1 MYNAKKY
8 RIKEQKFFVS
18 GKKQD
23 TIKRRA
29 RRQSRKRE
37 QDIIRAQKIEAESA
51 RQKMLEV
58 EMDNIVEYVEQGFF
72 NRKCLEEL
80 IKKATTPYKHVSA
93 DGKYCTVTTGNEST
107 CASVLSL
114 TAVDNVL
121 SDKRKNDELSRIEAK
136 RRKLSGKK
144 QKRTPNTTRSA
155 NGIECMQTIDL
166 HDNALQKENY
176 KKNKQK
182 NEKDIEAMKDLL
194 TEWGKLTAKKNTEA
208 VTKNIAPSD
217 PTLWNLL
224 APKQF
229 TKAERQLFLKLCVA
243 NSGVLSKNE
252 TEQLK
257 VLKDNNVTYLRLLAA
272 VEATHKKLTALQ
284 KEYDERFSDSDKET
298 CEEASVEEIDN
309 VCCNEEEIE
318 MIDEEEDL

>member
-1 MYNAKKY
+1 
-8 RIKEQKFFVS
+8 
-18 GKKQD
+18 
-23 TIKRRA
+23 
-29 RRQSRKRE
+29 
-37 QDIIRAQKIEAESA
+37 
-51 RQKMLEV
+51 
-58 EMDNIVEYVEQGFF
+58 
-72 NRKCLEEL
+72 
-80 IKKATTPYKHVSA
+80 
-93 DGKYCTVTTGNEST
+93 
-107 CASVLSL
+107 
-114 TAVDNVL
+114 
-121 SDKRKNDELSRIEAK
+121 
-136 RRKLSGKK
+136 
-144 QKRTPNTTRSA
+144 
-155 NGIECMQTIDL
+155 
-166 HDNALQKENY
+166 
-176 KKNKQK
+176 
-182 NEKDIEAMKDLL
+182 MKDLL

-229 TKAERQLFLKLCVA
+229 TKTERQLFLKLCVA

-284 KEYDERFSDSDKET
+284 KEYDKRFSDSDKET